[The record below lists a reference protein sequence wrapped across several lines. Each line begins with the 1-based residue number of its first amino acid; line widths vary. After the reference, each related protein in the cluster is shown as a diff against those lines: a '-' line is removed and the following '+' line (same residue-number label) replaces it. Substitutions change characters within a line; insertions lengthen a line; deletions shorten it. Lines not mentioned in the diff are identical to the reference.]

1 MRAFAGILATVI
13 AGFLFGIRASG
24 GSSSQPTA
32 IDLPGGSAGIG
43 FDDLRFVPFLKRFLA
58 PAGRTGNLALVDP
71 ASHAVTVVPG
81 FAAKGAFS
89 GGHDDGVTSADE
101 GKGWIFATDRTSG
114 QLAVVDPRTLRIVS
128 RAKLSGP
135 PDYVRFVE
143 LAGEVWVTQPDKE
156 RIEIFRLSESNPP
169 EIVHQAFVSVPGG
182 PESLV
187 LGEKGGRAYTHLWNG
202 KTVAIDVKKRAIS
215 ASWDNGCKG
224 SRGIAL
230 DEPRGLLFAGC
241 AEGRA
246 VALDAPTGR
255 PLSSLSAGGGVDII
269 DYDPKLAHLYL
280 PGGKSATMAVLAV
293 SAKGKLSLLGTF
305 QTAQGSH
312 CVATDFAGNVLV
324 CDPQKGRLL
333 LFQDGYPSS
342 R

>member
-1 MRAFAGILATVI
+1 MRAFAGILATMIV
-13 AGFLFGIRASG
+13 GFLLGIPASG
-24 GSSSQPTA
+24 DSSRGPTA
-32 IDLPGGSAGIG
+32 VDLPGGSAGIG
-43 FDDLRFVPFLKRFLA
+43 FDDLRFAPSLKRFLA

-71 ASHAVTVVPG
+71 TSHAVTVVPG

-101 GKGWIFATDRTSG
+101 GKGWIFATDRTSE
-114 QLAVVDPRTLRIVS
+114 QLAVVDPRALRIVS
-128 RAKLSGP
+128 RAKLGGP
-135 PDYVRFVE
+135 PDYVRYVE
-143 LAGEVWVTQPDKE
+143 SAGEVWVTQPDKE
-156 RIEIFRLSESNPP
+156 RIEIFRLSGGNPP
-169 EIVHQAFVSVPGG
+169 ETVHEAFVSVPGG

-187 LGEKGGRAYTHLWNG
+187 DGKRGRAYTHLWNG
-202 KTVAIDVKKRAIS
+202 RTVAIDVRKRAI
-215 ASWDNGCKG
+215 ASTWDNGCKG

-230 DEPRGLLFAGC
+230 DEARGFLFAGC
-241 AEGRA
+241 AEGKA
-246 VALDAPTGR
+246 VVLDAATGTQ
-255 PLSSLSAGGGVDII
+255 LSKLSAGGGVDII

-293 SAKGKLSLLGTF
+293 SAKGELSLLGTF
-305 QTAQGSH
+305 PTAQGAH

-333 LFQDGYPSS
+333 LFQDGHPSS